1 MLQGCWGLREH
12 LAVPGRPETGLWTRI
27 REAAS
32 TEGVSGQPKTKW
44 PGRVCWGPTS
54 EEERGQGVVVAGP
67 SWVEV
72 GSRAPRRAA
81 KAGRLCS
88 LGTNLR
94 LHVPVFP
101 MRPLF
106 EQFSVSK
113 WGWGWRRREL
123 VI

>member
-1 MLQGCWGLREH
+1 MAWQSVLGTHLR
-12 LAVPGRPETGLWTRI
+12 
-27 REAAS
+27 
-32 TEGVSGQPKTKW
+32 
-44 PGRVCWGPTS
+44 
-54 EEERGQGVVVAGP
+54 RGARAGVVVAGP